1 MGWGLK
7 CIYDMTSTA
16 LLCRNVCS
24 VLTDHAGVGVD
35 VGRAVH
41 ELEGVGAELSPVDVV
56 LVVTRQ
62 ELGEAQPD
70 YLPRQRLEHVN
81 IVNTNNIWRNNK
93 NSSKLVFEI

>member
-7 CIYDMTSTA
+7 CIYDMTATA